1 MQRLISTPPDDLRP
15 EDLQTD
21 EQPRARD
28 PPRTPWWL
36 PDTTTSWLD
45 VFLMTAIYCLPAIT
59 LLLKDC

>member
-1 MQRLISTPPDDLRP
+1 MQRLIGTPPDDLRP

-21 EQPRARD
+21 EQPRTRD

-36 PDTTTSWLD
+36 PDTTTSWRD
-45 VFLMTAIYCLPAIT
+45 VFLMTVIYCLPAIT